1 MKRAQITV
9 FFSLLLPL
17 FLALLGACLE
27 SAYRQAQRSDI
38 QRSLVLSEYSFLSEY
53 QKELW
58 ERYGLF
64 YVDTGYGEAEE
75 SAEKVEAEILDY
87 LYLNLSW
94 KGGEAKSAFVP
105 FQAVVSNIDTGNYC
119 RLTDE
124 GGMGFYEQAVACEQD
139 LWGASLLVSWMETGR
154 DARELS
160 GQERFFEESRE
171 QKYRNLEILRQ
182 RRLKEEEEDVDDPT
196 SELWQ
201 EDDALLAAVIKNP
214 ENLSQRTV
222 SLQGIPSRRALLQGE
237 KTAGRFPGNPVNDQW
252 FHTYELEKFVNARE
266 ALCQEKPAGSWLGYE
281 MEYILMGKESDRE
294 NLRAVVNRLLLLR
307 EGANYA
313 YLLTDES
320 KKQEAYALAGL
331 LVGFTLM
338 PELVEALQQV
348 ILLGWAYGESV
359 LDVRALLQG
368 NKVPLLKTIDSWKL
382 PLSQVFT
389 LKSHLADYDGQTWEM
404 GQGYEDYLR
413 LLLTFAGRRE
423 KCMRGLDIMEGVI
436 RTTERGRHLYVDQCV
451 DGLTLQ
457 VSFQGMSLFSGI
469 LDGAGASGA
478 GKWQA
483 ERRFAYDW

>member
-53 QKELW
+53 QKELR

-139 LWGASLLVSWMETGR
+139 LWGASLLASWMETGR

-182 RRLKEEEEDVDDPT
+182 RRLKEEEEDV
-196 SELWQ
+196 E
-201 EDDALLAAVIKNP
+201 
-214 ENLSQRTV
+214 
-222 SLQGIPSRRALLQGE
+222 
-237 KTAGRFPGNPVNDQW
+237 
-252 FHTYELEKFVNARE
+252 
-266 ALCQEKPAGSWLGYE
+266 
-281 MEYILMGKESDRE
+281 
-294 NLRAVVNRLLLLR
+294 
-307 EGANYA
+307 
-313 YLLTDES
+313 
-320 KKQEAYALAGL
+320 
-331 LVGFTLM
+331 
-338 PELVEALQQV
+338 
-348 ILLGWAYGESV
+348 
-359 LDVRALLQG
+359 
-368 NKVPLLKTIDSWKL
+368 
-382 PLSQVFT
+382 
-389 LKSHLADYDGQTWEM
+389 
-404 GQGYEDYLR
+404 
-413 LLLTFAGRRE
+413 
-423 KCMRGLDIMEGVI
+423 
-436 RTTERGRHLYVDQCV
+436 
-451 DGLTLQ
+451 
-457 VSFQGMSLFSGI
+457 
-469 LDGAGASGA
+469 
-478 GKWQA
+478 
-483 ERRFAYDW
+483 